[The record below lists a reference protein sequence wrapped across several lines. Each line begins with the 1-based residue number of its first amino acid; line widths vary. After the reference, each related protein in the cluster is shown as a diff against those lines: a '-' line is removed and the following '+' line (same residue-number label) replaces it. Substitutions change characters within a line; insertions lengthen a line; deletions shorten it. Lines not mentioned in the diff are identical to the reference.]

1 MNFVPPSAAGK
12 RGNMIPDLNTAR
24 RLLEEGWQC
33 NPGPWKNHSLT
44 AARCAMTIAERL
56 RQRGDNIDPEKA
68 CILGMLHDIGRR
80 EGVTYLAHT
89 IDGYDYLMGL
99 GYDEAARICLTH
111 SFPEKDVNTY
121 IGRHDISAED
131 EQRLI
136 RLLYSFDYNDYD
148 RLIQLCDSI
157 SMPDGPASIIE
168 RMTDVKN
175 RYGYYP
181 QEKWDKNLALKRY
194 FEEKMGCSVEEVCGI
209 SKACNIPDS

>member
-1 MNFVPPSAAGK
+1 
-12 RGNMIPDLNTAR
+12 
-24 RLLEEGWQC
+24 
-33 NPGPWKNHSLT
+33 
-44 AARCAMTIAERL
+44 MTIAERL

-148 RLIQLCDSI
+148 RLIQLCDRI
-157 SMPDGPASIIE
+157 AMPDGPASIIE

-194 FEEKMGCSVEEVCGI
+194 FEEKMGCSVEDVCGI
-209 SKACNIPDS
+209 LKACNIPDA